1 MAEIRPVTVYWL
13 GTIVTL
19 SPRFSAVFLVMGP
32 IQDLA
37 TPRKSLLKYWLVFL
51 KVLQLP

>member
-1 MAEIRPVTVYWL
+1 MAEIRLVTVYWF

-37 TPRKSLLKYWLVFL
+37 TARNSPEVLPYFL
-51 KVLQLP
+51 KILLLP

>member
-1 MAEIRPVTVYWL
+1 MAEIGVVTVYWF

-32 IQDLA
+32 IQDLVTA
-37 TPRKSLLKYWLVFL
+37 RNP
-51 KVLQLP
+51 P

>member
-1 MAEIRPVTVYWL
+1 MAEIKLVTVYWF

-19 SPRFSAVFLVMGP
+19 SPRFYAVFLVIGP

-37 TPRKSLLKYWLVFL
+37 TARNP
-51 KVLQLP
+51 P